1 MLTVLFLSFVLL
13 LVRAIRFL
21 LKKVRTF
28 VTRTRGGARQA
39 A

>member
-21 LKKVRTF
+21 LDKVRTF
-28 VTRTRGGARQA
+28 AARTRGGARQA